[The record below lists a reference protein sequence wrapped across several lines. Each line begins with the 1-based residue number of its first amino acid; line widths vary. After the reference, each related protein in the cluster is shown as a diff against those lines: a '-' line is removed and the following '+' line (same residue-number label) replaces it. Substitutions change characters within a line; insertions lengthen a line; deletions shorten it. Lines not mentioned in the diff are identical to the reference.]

1 MFRRRKAKAMGP
13 SMRFRNQSETFAIGP
28 EELKSVEVVG
38 GGKTA
43 AAAAAAAG
51 AGGVS
56 TSTPSLGPRS
66 TPRSYTMES
75 SKSGT
80 SAATSD
86 DFDYLES
93 TDKGQLLPSTKF

>member
-1 MFRRRKAKAMGP
+1 MGI
-13 SMRFRNQSETFAIGP
+13 SMRFRNPSFAIGP

-38 GGKTA
+38 GKTA
-43 AAAAAAAG
+43 AA
-51 AGGVS
+51 GVS
-56 TSTPSLGPRS
+56 TSTPSLG
-66 TPRSYTMES
+66 PRSYTMES